1 MTAELFPSR
10 SASRRPPRGSL
21 RLFAALLAVPAIF
34 LLTLFGPGSVRSEAS
49 ATLSIY
55 KNALDTNA
63 KRAEMV
69 KVGSGNCKK
78 GKPSKGYR
86 FTLGK
91 KTREC
96 SYRLPV
102 VGRSIE
108 VTGTGVLFGATPPKV
123 VNRTY
128 LALSTR
134 QANNGSRYQLAVFPS
149 RERFEL
155 RKVGPNGGVETLAK
169 VNEERVIKPTDMSN
183 RLTLQ
188 VFNKVSGLPADTAR
202 LVARI
207 NGKRV
212 AVVEDAESVQLTGRT
227 STFSIGSSSPARGAT
242 GSFRA
247 IDVRIPD
254 PLAG

>member
-1 MTAELFPSR
+1 MLA
-10 SASRRPPRGSL
+10 
-21 RLFAALLAVPAIF
+21 AALLAVSAI
-34 LLTLFGPGSVRSEAS
+34 LLLSLFGPATIRSEAS
-49 ATLSIY
+49 ASLSIY
-55 KNALDTNA
+55 KNALDTKS
-63 KRAEMV
+63 KRSEV
-69 KVGSGNCKK
+69 VNVGPGNCKRGK
-78 GKPSKGYR
+78 GKKAYR
-86 FTLGK
+86 FSLGK

-96 SYRLPV
+96 AYRLPV

-108 VTGTGVLFGATPPKV
+108 VTGTGVLFGGTPPKV
-123 VNRTY
+123 VDRTY
-128 LALSTR
+128 LAISTR

-155 RKVGPNGGVETLAK
+155 RKVGPNGGIETLAK